1 MQFSNV
7 QIGQIEIE
15 ARVSE
20 IEAGASTYFL
30 RLEQSEGL
38 NFLWRHFYKVSRTMI
53 THTAAFGVAIPSV
66 FETIMYCFRIFVVNV
81 SKQKPTNLVAEYKT
95 QLLNFILP
103 LL

>member
-1 MQFSNV
+1 
-7 QIGQIEIE
+7 
-15 ARVSE
+15 
-20 IEAGASTYFL
+20 
-30 RLEQSEGL
+30 
-38 NFLWRHFYKVSRTMI
+38 MI